1 MVTFHYIEDYIEFIG
16 GYRDINNR
24 KLGLFD
30 TIPSPVSLARYDI
43 KIVDSLASQT
53 AERNIGY
60 TDKQAELAKKIVVK
74 YRRQLSQLPQP
85 VSVPENISS
94 YRMAIRQ
101 VDRTRRAFIRDDKI
115 ILKFPYD
122 ADLITAVKIQ
132 AKQGDGSGI
141 FLGEEKV
148 WQFGVTESVVNWICA
163 VSEKYNIEV
172 DKSVTDLYVK
182 ILDCEQQPYAIE
194 LVDTG
199 TGYDI
204 VNATEY
210 LKEYIAVNLGG
221 FGYDN
226 MLALIDNAELLG
238 YTVSKE
244 LLLNFYSKFRN
255 ELTVRQRLCVAR
267 RQRYFSKNKLGLE
280 EIVEYARRTNRL
292 PVYVYATGLP
302 KPSTDEVKYL
312 RQETV
317 DTKIKCLV
325 SESRLLVG
333 TRKQAWIKQAE
344 KIFYIE

>member
-1 MVTFHYIEDYIEFIG
+1 MVTFNYIEDYMEYIG

-24 KLGLFD
+24 KLGFFD
-30 TIPSPVSLARYDI
+30 TVPPPISLARYDV
-43 KIVDSLASQT
+43 KIIDSLASQT

-85 VSVPENISS
+85 VYVDENISG
-94 YRMAIRQ
+94 YRMGIRQ

-115 ILKFPYD
+115 ILRFPYD
-122 ADLITAVKIQ
+122 AELITALKTQ
-132 AKQGDGSGI
+132 LKEGDGAGSFLTEERVWEFGI
-141 FLGEEKV
+141 
-148 WQFGVTESVVNWICA
+148 TESIVNWICA
-163 VSEKYNIEV
+163 ISEKHNIEV
-172 DKSVTDLYVK
+172 DKSVVDLYLK
-182 ILDCEQQPYAIE
+182 ILDCEQQSFAIE

-204 VNATEY
+204 TNAVES
-210 LKEYIAVNLGG
+210 LKEYITENLGG

-238 YTVSKE
+238 YTVSKK
-244 LLLNFYSKFRN
+244 LLMNFYSKFRN
-255 ELTVRQRLCVAR
+255 ELTVRQRRCVAR
-267 RQRYFSKNKLGLE
+267 RQRYFNKNKLGLE

-302 KPSTDEVKYL
+302 RPSTDEVKYL
-312 RQETV
+312 RSENV

-325 SESRLLVG
+325 SESGLLVG
-333 TRKQAWIKQAE
+333 TRKQAWLKRAE

>member
-1 MVTFHYIEDYIEFIG
+1 MVTFNYIEDYIEFIG

-30 TIPSPVSLARYDI
+30 TVASPVSLARYDI
-43 KIVDSLASQT
+43 KIIDSLASQT

-60 TDKQAELAKKIVVK
+60 TDKQAELARKIVVK

-85 VSVPENISS
+85 VAVDENIKS
-94 YRMAIRQ
+94 YRMGIRQ
-101 VDRTRRAFIRDDKI
+101 VDRSRRAFIRDNKI

-122 ADLITAVKIQ
+122 IDLITAVKVQ
-132 AKQGDGSGI
+132 SRDGDGSGV
-141 FLGEEKV
+141 FLAEEKL
-148 WQFGVTESVVNWICA
+148 WQFGVTESVVNWICTI
-163 VSEKYNIEV
+163 SEKHNIEV

-182 ILDCEQQPYAIE
+182 ILECEQQPYAIE

-204 VNATEY
+204 TNAAEN
-210 LKEYIAVNLGG
+210 LKDYIITNLGG

-226 MLALIDNAELLG
+226 LLMLIDNAEVLG
-238 YTVSKE
+238 YTVPDG
-244 LLLNFYSKFRN
+244 LLLQFYKQFRPT
-255 ELTVRQRLCVAR
+255 LSVRQRLCTAKNR
-267 RQRYFSKNKLGLE
+267 RRFNKSTGDLE
-280 EIVEYARRTNRL
+280 EIVEYARATNRL

-302 KPSTDEVKYL
+302 KTSTEEVKYL

-333 TRKQAWIKQAE
+333 TRKQAWMKQAE
-344 KIFYIE
+344 KIFYLE